1 MAEQLRALISR
12 LRLQI
17 QIPYEIRYVECEIP
31 KEEFEENV
39 IYVHITIG
47 QENKNELVIEGVKE
61 G

>member
-17 QIPYEIRYVECEIP
+17 QIPYEIRYVDRVIE

-47 QENKNELVIEGVKE
+47 QEKRNELVIERA
-61 G
+61 